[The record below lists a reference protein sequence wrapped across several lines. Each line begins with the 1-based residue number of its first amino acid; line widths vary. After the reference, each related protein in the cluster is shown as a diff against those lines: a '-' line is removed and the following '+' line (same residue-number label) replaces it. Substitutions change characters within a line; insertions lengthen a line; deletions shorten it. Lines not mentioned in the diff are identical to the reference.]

1 MNSLPRRLGFL
12 TAGVLLALFSPFV
25 PGQDKPPSPLKPS
38 FGTSLQILSPTRG
51 ADFSGYAQDLMAKLK
66 RNTIAS
72 LGDSVKSGETGIV
85 AVIVQVRA
93 DGTFWNPDPKVDRS
107 SGRGPLDAATVAAV
121 RSAAPFPHFP
131 STFEGSSIE
140 LRITFFYNIPIKKPI
155 TTPEPAK
162 SEPDENSPKSPTAL
176 HSF

>member
-1 MNSLPRRLGFL
+1 
-12 TAGVLLALFSPFV
+12 
-25 PGQDKPPSPLKPS
+25 
-38 FGTSLQILSPTRG
+38 
-51 ADFSGYAQDLMAKLK
+51 MAKLK

>member
-1 MNSLPRRLGFL
+1 MNSLSRRLGFL

-72 LGDSVKSGETGIV
+72 LGDSVKSGETGLV

-93 DGTFWNPDPKVDRS
+93 DGTFLNPDPKLDRS
-107 SGRGPLDAATVAAV
+107 SGRDALDGAAVAAV
-121 RSAAPFPHFP
+121 RASAPFPHFP
-131 STFEGSSIE
+131 TAFEGATVE
-140 LRITFFYNIPIKKPI
+140 LRITFFYNIPVKKPI
-155 TTPEPAK
+155 TSPEPAK
-162 SEPDENSPKSPTAL
+162 PDAGGESPK
-176 HSF
+176 